1 MKLARR
7 EKYLVSVAVACIV
20 IFVVFQFLIFP
31 FLESRERTA
40 RGLKT
45 KQSGLYEI
53 MALGAEY
60 EGYKNSSQGMQQV
73 LAKRKKGFTL
83 FAFLEEAAGKAEI
96 KPHIKYMKPSSSSG
110 TGPYKESTVEMKL
123 EGVTLEQLA
132 GYLYRIESP
141 DNLVNIK
148 RISINENK
156 KEKGYLDAIMQVLT
170 FQ

>member
-7 EKYLVSVAVACIV
+7 EKYLISIAVACIV

-31 FLESRERTA
+31 FFESRGRIA
-40 RGLKT
+40 SGLKT
-45 KQSGLYEI
+45 KEKGLYEI
-53 MALGAEY
+53 MALSAEY
-60 EGYKNSSQGMQQV
+60 ERYKDSSQSMEQA
-73 LAKRKKGFTL
+73 LAKRRRGFTL
-83 FAFLEEAAGKAEI
+83 FAFLEEAAGEAEV